1 MSPEL
6 INSNRGGAG
15 GGTGKGYDGALADVW
30 AAGVLL
36 IVMLLGTF
44 PFDHTEHPDP
54 NTSEAHLEVW
64 LQQVRQPWTGLPH
77 IKAALGKLSPE
88 CTDLLNKIFVIDDK
102 KRICV
107 PAIKA
112 HPWYTRPLSSKHA
125 AAEAAVAAAQA
136 KVAAGAAAR
145 KTNAR
150 LVAGRTSA
158 LEKLV
163 DAAAT
168 RAVIG
173 PGGPATSPLVNI
185 DLSTS
190 AVMGAEGE
198 GGGGSGDGGG
208 DGAAAALPGPPA
220 TGGARGSVD
229 LAGIAEGDGDEEGGE
244 DSRHGG
250 AAAAAAAAKA
260 ALRDLR
266 GGGAA

>member
-6 INSNRGGAG
+6 INSNRGGSG
-15 GGTGKGYDGALADVW
+15 GGSGKGYDGALADVW

-102 KRICV
+102 KRISV

-112 HPWYTRPLSSKHA
+112 HPWYNRPLSSKHA
-125 AAEAAVAAAQA
+125 AAEASVTASQA
-136 KVAAGAAAR
+136 KVAAAAAAR
-145 KTNAR
+145 RTDAR

-185 DLSTS
+185 DLTTT
-190 AVMGAEGE
+190 AVVGGGE
-198 GGGGSGDGGG
+198 AGSGGGSGSVTTPP
-208 DGAAAALPGPPA
+208 AAGLPA
-220 TGGARGSVD
+220 TGGLRGSVD
-229 LAGIAEGDGDEEGGE
+229 LAGIAEADGDEEGE

-250 AAAAAAAAKA
+250 QSAAAAAAASAKA
-260 ALRDLR
+260 AMREAR
-266 GGGAA
+266 AAAA

>member
-6 INSNRGGAG
+6 INSNRGGSGA
-15 GGTGKGYDGALADVW
+15 GTGKGYDGALADVW

-102 KRICV
+102 KRISV

-125 AAEAAVAAAQA
+125 LAEAGVAEAQVRVAAA
-136 KVAAGAAAR
+136 AAAR
-145 KTNAR
+145 RMDSR
-150 LVAGRTSA
+150 LVSGRTAA
-158 LEKLV
+158 LGRLV
-163 DAAAT
+163 EAAAT
-168 RAVIG
+168 RAVAG
-173 PGGPATSPLVNI
+173 PAGPATSPLVNI
-185 DLSTS
+185 DLTTT
-190 AVMGAEGE
+190 AVLGV
-198 GGGGSGDGGG
+198 DGG
-208 DGAAAALPGPPA
+208 DGAGAPCCSAPTGADGSAVSLGPPA
-220 TGGARGSVD
+220 VGGARGSAD
-229 LAGIAEGDGDEEGGE
+229 LAGIAEGEGDEEEG
-244 DSRHGG
+244 SRHGANG
-250 AAAAAAAAKA
+250 GTAHAKA
-260 ALRDLR
+260 AMAALRS
-266 GGGAA
+266 G

>member
-6 INSNRGGAG
+6 INSNRGGSG

-77 IKAALGKLSPE
+77 IKAALNKLSPE

-102 KRICV
+102 KRISV

-125 AAEAAVAAAQA
+125 VAEAGVARAQTEVAAA
-136 KVAAGAAAR
+136 AAAR
-145 KTNAR
+145 RTDSR
-150 LVAGRTSA
+150 LVSGRTSA
-158 LEKLV
+158 LERLV
-163 DAAAT
+163 EAAAT

-173 PGGPATSPLVNI
+173 PGGPATSPLVTI
-185 DLSTS
+185 DLSTTAVLCGGEGASADGS
-190 AVMGAEGE
+190 AV
-198 GGGGSGDGGG
+198 SV
-208 DGAAAALPGPPA
+208 GPPA
-220 TGGARGSVD
+220 VGGARGSVD
-229 LAGIAEGDGDEEGGE
+229 LAGIAEDEGDEEGEG
-244 DSRHGG
+244 SRHNGGALGGGVAG
-250 AAAAAAAAKA
+250 AAAAAKKA
-260 ALRDLR
+260 LQEAR
-266 GGGAA
+266 A

>member
-6 INSNRGGAG
+6 INSNRGGSG

-102 KRICV
+102 KRISV

-112 HPWYTRPLSSKHA
+112 HPWYNRPLSSKHA
-125 AAEAAVAAAQA
+125 TAEAGVARAQEEVAAA
-136 KVAAGAAAR
+136 AAAR
-145 KTNAR
+145 RTDGR
-150 LVAGRTSA
+150 LVSGRTSA
-158 LEKLV
+158 LERLV
-163 DAAAT
+163 EAAAT

-173 PGGPATSPLVNI
+173 PSGPATSPLVTI
-185 DLSTS
+185 DLSTT
-190 AVMGAEGE
+190 AILGA
-198 GGGGSGDGGG
+198 GGAHGAPGGSSDGS
-208 DGAAAALPGPPA
+208 AISVGPPA
-220 TGGARGSVD
+220 VGGGRGSID
-229 LAGIAEGDGDEEGGE
+229 LAGIAEDDGDEGEEG
-244 DSRHGG
+244 SRHGG
-250 AAAAAAAAKA
+250 AGGAVATAAAAKA
-260 ALRDLR
+260 ALREAR
-266 GGGAA
+266 AV